1 MGAMSSTCSRRRS
14 ATPPVTPP
22 AAETESETSEVEEM
36 PEYPLPPDLHPTG
49 VRGTWVPDGPRV
61 SVPPPSKS
69 RTEGSGAPPPPPWW
83 SQSASHAGLHRGY
96 APGIP
101 DPLPRTTGSY
111 IGSSE
116 YEIRRAA
123 VAFDHAVGGGT
134 TVGEPWISQIERYMR
149 QHGPLPPVAS
159 SRQRRYY
166 VMRET
171 HPGGVQVCV
180 GQTIAAGILGGNW
193 LSHGTAPQGFFS
205 LEAAM
210 NFAHR
215 RYPHLEVIGLRV
227 LDQAFMG

>member
-14 ATPPVTPP
+14 ASPPVTTPV
-22 AAETESETSEVEEM
+22 AETESEASEVEEM

-49 VRGTWVPDGPRV
+49 VRGTWVPDDEPKVYG
-61 SVPPPSKS
+61 PPPPK
-69 RTEGSGAPPPPPWW
+69 RPPPEPQWARPPPPPPR
-83 SQSASHAGLHRGY
+83 ASHAGLNRGY
-96 APGIP
+96 APGVNP
-101 DPLPRTTGSY
+101 RPRTTGSFN
-111 IGSSE
+111 ISSSE
-116 YEIRRAA
+116 FEIRREA
-123 VAFDHAVGGGT
+123 VEWDNAVGGGT

-193 LSHGTAPQGFFS
+193 LSHGTAPQGFYS